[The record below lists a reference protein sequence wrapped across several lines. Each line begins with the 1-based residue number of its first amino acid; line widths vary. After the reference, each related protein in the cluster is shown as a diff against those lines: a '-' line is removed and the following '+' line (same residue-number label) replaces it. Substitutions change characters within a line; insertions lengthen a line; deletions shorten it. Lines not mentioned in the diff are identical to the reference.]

1 MEAGKAWV
9 LRSATSCDTVVTVR
23 QLLRNLLAPDLER
36 LEARVERLETEKL
49 ERYTALESVAD
60 KLIALSKRRRK
71 REMDQLELEDTPR
84 PPVTGAPLDPIS
96 AAILARRNGG

>member
-1 MEAGKAWV
+1 MGIALNWF
-9 LRSATSCDTVVTVR
+9 RPHPRTMR
-23 QLLRNLLAPDLER
+23 RLLRNLLAPDLER

-71 REMDQLELEDTPR
+71 REMDQLEEPQEEMER
-84 PPVTGAPLDPIS
+84 NPITGAPIDAIS
-96 AAILARRNGG
+96 ARILARRRG

>member
-1 MEAGKAWV
+1 MGIALNWF
-9 LRSATSCDTVVTVR
+9 RPHRRTMR
-23 QLLRNLLAPDLER
+23 RLLRNLLAPDLER

-71 REMDQLELEDTPR
+71 REMDQLEEPAEELERNPI
-84 PPVTGAPLDPIS
+84 TGAPIDAIS
-96 AAILARRNGG
+96 ARILARRRG

>member
-1 MEAGKAWV
+1 MK
-9 LRSATSCDTVVTVR
+9 
-23 QLLRNLLAPDLER
+23 LLRNLLAPDLER

-71 REMDQLELEDTPR
+71 REMDELPPDEDVPR
-84 PPVTGAPLDPIS
+84 NPVTGARLDAIS
-96 AAILARRNGG
+96 ARILARRNGG